1 MSVILRSILAQ
12 FSSSGLSDRRI
23 AMVRPEVPELE
34 TVRAGDDAGV
44 CCTDLVGVSPTPVS
58 AEAPGSRLPEEG
70 ETRLAEAQRQKPL
83 MEGAIEQAATKVNA
97 TASSVLQPK
106 GVWES
111 RAAHVTAKATH
122 IDLDSERSVGLPGV
136 EAAACS
142 ERAVW
147 NRRGPPRQPT
157 SGKDSGYKPGGES
170 VESREGV
177 RGARSTDEAVDENAV
192 EGRGLASVAS
202 GSEVSARASRKGNN
216 PVDKVRKLQRGLWV
230 AARQSKTRRFHALRD
245 RVWRGDVLQEA
256 WKRVRANRGA
266 AGVDG
271 MTIAAVEA
279 SGVEGFLEDLAC
291 DLRSGRYHPQPVRRV
306 YIPKGDGKQRPL
318 GIPSVRDRVAQMA
331 VRLVIEPIFEA
342 DFLPHSHGFRPKKS
356 AHGAL
361 EQVRIAG
368 NEGRNWVVDADISA
382 YFDNID
388 QGKLLALVSERISDR
403 RVLKWLRQWLE
414 AGLFEDGTV
423 RETLAGTPQGGV
435 ISPLLANIYLHVLDR
450 HWHERCPHLGVMVRY
465 ADDFVI
471 LCRTEA
477 AANAALREVR
487 SVLDGLG
494 LTLHPDKTRVVNLTN
509 GRDDFVF
516 LGMTH
521 RKRRSIQRRPDRYY
535 MNRWPSPKAE
545 KKVRQ
550 RVHDLT
556 DVRGTAG
563 KDVREL
569 IKNDLNPVLRGWG
582 SYFEKGNP
590 SQVFRDLDLYVARRL
605 KRWMWRRGGQR
616 TRFWMSGWPLQRLH
630 GELGLH
636 SLSDRFVY
644 LAEAAPRRPL
654 ESRVRENRTHG
665 LNGGLQNQAGK
676 VPALR

>member
-1 MSVILRSILAQ
+1 
-12 FSSSGLSDRRI
+12 
-23 AMVRPEVPELE
+23 MVRPESTPNK
-34 TVRAGDDAGV
+34 RAFASEAGEE
-44 CCTDLVGVSPTPVS
+44 CCTDLTGASPVPVS
-58 AEAPGSRLPEEG
+58 AEAPGSRLPEGG
-70 ETRLAEAQRQKPL
+70 ETRPTEAQRQKPL
-83 MEGAIEQAATKVNA
+83 LEGANEQAATLVNA
-97 TASSVLQPK
+97 TASSVIQPK
-106 GVWES
+106 GVRES

-122 IDLDSERSVGLPGV
+122 IDLVSERSVGLPGV
-136 EAAACS
+136 WAAACS

-147 NRRGPPRQPT
+147 NRRDPPRQPT
-157 SGKDSGYKPGGES
+157 SGKDSRYKPGGE
-170 VESREGV
+170 VLESREGV
-177 RGARSTDEAVDENAV
+177 RGAHSTDEAVHENAV

-202 GSEVSARASRKGNN
+202 GLEVSARASRKGNN
-216 PVDKVRKLQRGLWV
+216 PVDKVRQLQRGLWV

-245 RVWRGDVLQEA
+245 RVWRGDVLWEA

-271 MTIAAVEA
+271 QTIAAVEA
-279 SGVEGFLEDLAC
+279 QGAEGFLAALAN

-318 GIPSVRDRVAQMA
+318 GIPTIRDRVAQMA

-342 DFLPHSHGFRPKKS
+342 DFLAHSHGFRPKRS

-361 EQVRIAG
+361 EQVRVAG
-368 NEGRNWVVDADISA
+368 NEGRSWVVDADISA

-450 HWHERCPHLGVMVRY
+450 HWHERCSHLGVMVRY

-487 SVLDGLG
+487 GVLDGLG

-563 KDVREL
+563 KDVRDL
-569 IKNDLNPVLRGWG
+569 VKNDLNPVLRGWG

-590 SQVFRDLDLYVARRL
+590 SQVFRDLDLYVWRRIT
-605 KRWMWRRGGQR
+605 RWMWRRGGQR
-616 TRFWMSGWPLQRLH
+616 SRFWPSRWPLRRLH
-630 GELGLH
+630 KELGLH
-636 SLSDRFVY
+636 RLSNRFVY

-654 ESRVRENRTHG
+654 VSRVRENRTHG
-665 LNGGLQNQAGK
+665 LNGGFENQAGSPP
-676 VPALR
+676 VLR